1 MTTPVIIDA
10 IAGAVLLGFC
20 ILGACRGLFRSL
32 AGLVIVVIALVGAAM
47 IATTFAPPA
56 AKLVAPLVRE
66 RVTQR
71 VEEAVGQRD
80 DAFEAEELPAEIT
93 ELLELV
99 GLDENVRQELAQQ
112 AEKTVET
119 TGADIAAAVVES
131 LVQSIIYGILYI
143 LSFLGLTLLLRA
155 ILKAM
160 DLVFHLPG
168 LRLLNGLGGAI
179 FGFAE
184 GGLLVFL
191 AVWLLRRF
199 GVSIPAE
206 LVADTHLF
214 WIFTTYTPLSVLSL
228 LY

>member
-10 IAGAVLLGFC
+10 IAGTVLLGFC

-66 RVTQR
+66 RVAQR
-71 VEEAVGQRD
+71 VEEAVDQT
-80 DAFEAEELPAEIT
+80 DAFETKELPEEIT

-99 GLDENVRQELAQQ
+99 GLDEDVRQELTRQ

-131 LVQSIIYGILYI
+131 MVQSILYGVLYI
-143 LSFLGLTLLLRA
+143 LSFIGLTLLLRA

-160 DLVFHLPG
+160 DLVFQLPG
-168 LRLLNGLGGAI
+168 LRLLNRLGGAI
-179 FGFAE
+179 FGFVE

-199 GVSIPAE
+199 GVSFAAE
-206 LVADTHLF
+206 QIADTHLF

-228 LY
+228 LH